1 MNKTEQD
8 ILYLVSCALHQTKP
22 NVEGMDLGKIS
33 EIAMSHTIS
42 FMVCMALES
51 AGIKV
56 DVLMDQKNKAIRKV
70 MLLDSEREKI
80 FSLFKSAGI
89 WYLPLKGVILK
100 EMYPVYGMRQMA
112 DNDILFD
119 STYRNEVKDIFLS
132 LGYEIESYNK
142 GNHDVYLKSPIYNYE
157 MHVSLFDKSIPGFL
171 EYYTQL
177 EKKYADQGLNRH
189 MDVNDAYVYIIAHA
203 YKHFIFSGTGIRTLI
218 DIYVYNES
226 CSLDPNY
233 IYEQCKILG
242 IQDYEKEARE
252 MAYKLFDVP
261 TNDFSSLTK
270 EELEYVEYYFISG
283 TYGTAKQR
291 MKNEIHKFELEGF
304 KHAKAK
310 YVFRR
315 LFPEASWFKNHSKF
329 LETYPIFIPFY
340 AVFRIITKI
349 FTSWKKW
356 TSELKNILFMD

>member
-8 ILYLVSCALHQTKP
+8 ILYLVGCALHQTKP
-22 NVEGMDLGKIS
+22 NVEGMDYEKIS
-33 EIAMSHTIS
+33 KTAISHTIS
-42 FMVCMALES
+42 SMVCMALES

-80 FSLFKSAGI
+80 FHLFEKSGI
-89 WYLPLKGVILK
+89 WYLSLKGVILK

-119 STYRNEVKDIFLS
+119 STYRKEVKDIFLS
-132 LGYEIESYNK
+132 LGYEIESYNQE
-142 GNHDVYLKSPIYNYE
+142 NHDVYLKAPIFNYE
-157 MHVSLFDKSIPGFL
+157 MHVSLFDKTIPGFL
-171 EYYTQL
+171 EYYTQI
-177 EKKYADQGLNRH
+177 EKKYADQGLTRH

-226 CSLDPNY
+226 CSLDTNY
-233 IYEQCKILG
+233 VQEQCKILG
-242 IQDYEKEARE
+242 IQDYEKQARE

-261 TNDFSSLTK
+261 TNDFSSLTQ
-270 EELEYVEYYFISG
+270 EELEYINYYFTSG

-291 MKNEIHKFELEGF
+291 MQNEIHKYELEGS

-315 LFPEASWFKNHSKF
+315 LVPEANWFKKNYKF
-329 LETYPIFIPFY
+329 LDSYPIFIPFY
-340 AVFRIITKI
+340 GAFRIITK
-349 FTSWKKW
+349 FFMSWKKW
-356 TSELKNILFMD
+356 TNEIKNILSMD